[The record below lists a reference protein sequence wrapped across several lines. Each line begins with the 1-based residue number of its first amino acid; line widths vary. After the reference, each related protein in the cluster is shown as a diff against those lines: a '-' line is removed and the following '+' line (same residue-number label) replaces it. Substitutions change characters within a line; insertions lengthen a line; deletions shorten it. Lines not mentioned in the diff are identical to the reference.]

1 MTSGEFHSIPIDKI
15 TIPPRVRKDLGNADK
30 AADSLRSLADSIRRL
45 GLIHPIVVTRDTLEV
60 VAGERR
66 LRACISLGH
75 DRISVQYL
83 DEVDDATRREI
94 EAEENLKRKGLN
106 DWEECD
112 AVKQYFDLRRS
123 RDPEYTQEKMAEDIG
138 MSQQWISDHLT
149 VIKGEEEGITG
160 LRDMPTAPLASF

>member
-1 MTSGEFHSIPIDKI
+1 
-15 TIPPRVRKDLGNADK
+15 
-30 AADSLRSLADSIRRL
+30 
-45 GLIHPIVVTRDTLEV
+45 
-60 VAGERR
+60 
-66 LRACISLGH
+66 
-75 DRISVQYL
+75 
-83 DEVDDATRREI
+83 
-94 EAEENLKRKGLN
+94 LN

-138 MSQQWISDHLT
+138 MSQQSISDHLT